1 MEEQQAKLAKGILI
15 CDTDLV
21 VIKIWSEFMYQTCS
35 DWILNM
41 IQHRQYDLYVLCG
54 IDVPWEADSLREHPN
69 PEQRQQ
75 LYNLY
80 KKTLQDYGKAF
91 IEVRGTVKERLK
103 QVVDY
108 YEKV

>member
-54 IDVPWEADSLREHPN
+54 IDVPWEADPLREHPDA
-69 PEQRQQ
+69 EQRQE

-80 KKTLQDYGKAF
+80 KKALQDYGKTF
-91 IEVRGTVKERLK
+91 IEVRGTIEERLR
-103 QVVDY
+103 QVVDFIK
-108 YEKV
+108 KV